1 MDPRLRSVIDQVL
14 RDPEIAQL
22 VREVDMSLLEW
33 TASLEPFERVR
44 VANEKARA
52 FRSFVL
58 VDDRVREDSAND
70 ASDAPEPG

>member
-1 MDPRLRSVIDQVL
+1 MIDQVL

-22 VREVDMSLLEW
+22 VREVDLSLLEW

-52 FRSFVL
+52 FRRFVL
-58 VDDRVREDSAND
+58 VDDR
-70 ASDAPEPG
+70 